1 MGGIKMSKLKFAIR
15 LTALSPIHIGCDE
28 EYSPPYFYVLG
39 TTRRVEGNRTTEIPP
54 RMVTVDHSQI
64 LQNVTQK
71 EIKRLFPPG
80 DTLPNLRNISELQ
93 DLLREKKVK
102 GRDIE
107 VSNEFYDHYQTV
119 KNALSQNNLQII
131 NQFLIN
137 RTSFQSISQL
147 PYIPGSSLKGSIRTG
162 YLNLLRTQTN
172 GSLERMSNQAV
183 QKTLLSMER
192 IENDPFRSVRIS
204 DLNPAISSQSG
215 NPLVK
220 TKIGYSVSWKKG
232 RVPNN
237 RPGPPILTETI
248 KDMSIFVGELD
259 LDITSNQY
267 IAKQIKAEVLFPS
280 IHNFYL
286 KRLQEEEREVFQNGH
301 PIRAKIMQYEEQTK
315 NKLGTFS
322 QTNQKFV
329 SLIRLGRFG
338 GAESITLDG
347 LRSIKIMRGG
357 GRTPD
362 YLDHSTTR
370 AQFFE
375 NKSGEG
381 IGYPFGWGLLE
392 LIPRGEY

>member
-1 MGGIKMSKLKFAIR
+1 MSKLKFVVR

-39 TTRRVEGNRTTEIPP
+39 ITRRVEGNKTTEIPP
-54 RMVTVDHSQI
+54 RMVSLDHSKI
-64 LQNVTQK
+64 IESVTQQ
-71 EIKRLFPPG
+71 EIRRLFPPG
-80 DTLPNLRNISELQ
+80 DNLPNLKNISELQ
-93 DLLREKKVK
+93 DLLKVKKVK

-119 KNALSQNNLQII
+119 NNSLSQNNLQMI

-162 YLNLLRTQTN
+162 YLNLLKAQN
-172 GSLERMSNQAV
+172 NQSLERKSSKDV
-183 QKTLLSMER
+183 QKFLLSMER
-192 IENDPFRSVRIS
+192 IENDPFRSLRIS
-204 DLNPAISSQSG
+204 DLSPYYSPHTG

-220 TKIGYSVSWKKG
+220 TKIGYSVSWKKA
-232 RVPNN
+232 RTP
-237 RPGPPILTETI
+237 RSQPGPPILTEAI
-248 KDMSIFVGELD
+248 KDMSIFMGELD

-267 IAKQIKAEVLFPS
+267 IAKQIKPEVLFPS
-280 IHNFYL
+280 IHSFYL
-286 KRLQEEEREVFQNGH
+286 KRMEEEEKEVFQNGH
-301 PIRAKIMQYEEQTK
+301 PVRAKIMQYEEQTK
-315 NKLGTFS
+315 TNLGTFS
-322 QTNQKFV
+322 QKNNKFV

-347 LRSIKIMRGG
+347 LRSIKIMRGR
-357 GRTPD
+357 GRNAD

-375 NKSGEG
+375 NKAGEG
-381 IGYPFGWGLLE
+381 IGFPFGWALLE
-392 LIPRGEY
+392 ITPREVN